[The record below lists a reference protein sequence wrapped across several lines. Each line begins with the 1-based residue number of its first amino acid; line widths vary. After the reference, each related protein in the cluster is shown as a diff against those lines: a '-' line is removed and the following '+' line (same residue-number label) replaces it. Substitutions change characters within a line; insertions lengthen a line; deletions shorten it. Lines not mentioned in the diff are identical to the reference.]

1 MKWKNEAILK
11 SDKSGQYAK
20 AIAFA
25 KSTRWAKTWNWK
37 KSSKSDALTQL
48 QLFYAK
54 NVFKKQWILGKWCH
68 FEKWEKWP
76 VCKRLKPLQNQYYG
90 SKVKI
95 AKKKCQMRLFNP
107 ITVVLCKKRLQKT
120 TWMIEKWGS
129 FENWGKWLIC
139 KGHSLCKITTL
150 GQKLKLQEKCQKRL
164 FSPTT
169 VVLCKK
175 RL

>member
-1 MKWKNEAILK
+1 MQKTALKSNELSKNETILK
-11 SDKSGQYAK
+11 IHKNGQYAK
-20 AIAFA
+20 A
-25 KSTRWAKTWNWK
+25 NM
-37 KSSKSDALTQL
+37 KSDALTQL

-95 AKKKCQMRLFNP
+95 AKKKKCQMRLFNP
-107 ITVVLCKKRLQKT
+107 IAVVLCKKGLQKT
-120 TWMIEKWGS
+120 TWMVEKWGS
-129 FENWGKWLIC
+129 FENWGKWPIC